1 MKAQKNN
8 VSVNSQLVLILA
20 VVASASAVTFHYLDL
35 LKFNNVSWLLFW
47 GSLGVVFFLNI
58 INLAVSLNSKNK
70 LTKNVF
76 EIQSKVEAI
85 EKSQAVIEF
94 TLDGVIL
101 QANQNFLNTMGYSL
115 SEIQGKHHRMFVSQ
129 EDAVSKEYAMF
140 WERLK
145 NGEFFSAEFSRIGKN
160 QKIVYLQA
168 SYNPVF
174 DKKGKPFKVI
184 KFATDITEQKKQSAD
199 FAGQIQAIRR
209 SQAVIEFNM
218 DGSIIDANDIFL
230 STMGYSMVEIKGK
243 HHSMFVDRETSGSAE
258 YSQFWQRLNAG
269 EFLSAE
275 YRRIGKNNKEVWLQA
290 VYSPILDANG
300 KPFKVVKYASDI
312 TQNKIM
318 NADFKGQIE
327 AISKSQAV
335 IEFNMD
341 GIIQSANENFLK
353 TMGYTFEEIKG
364 RHHKMFVDSEYE
376 KSTEY
381 SEFWNHLR
389 SGKFLVAEYK
399 RIAKG
404 GVEVYL
410 QASYNPILD
419 MNGHPFKVVKYATDI
434 TSRKLAVAAISET
447 LLQLSQ
453 GNLGARVN
461 GEFDKEF
468 TVLQEALNSTMERL
482 NSTMLNVL
490 NASEQLQSAAEQLS
504 ATVQSISQSATEQA
518 ASVEE
523 TSSSLEEM
531 ISTIAQNA
539 ENAKT
544 TDGLANKSA
553 GEAEEGGQSVQETL
567 EAMKLISE
575 KISIIEEIAYQTNL
589 LALNAAIEAARAGE
603 HGKGFAVVAS
613 EVRKL
618 AERSQGAAQEISSL
632 AISSVQIA
640 EQAGHLLSVIVPNI
654 KKTAD
659 LVQEISYSSEQQKTG
674 VDQINS
680 AIRQLDLVA
689 QQNASASE
697 QLAATAEEMN
707 GQAES
712 LVSIMNY
719 FTVTHE
725 SVKKSFSPETKH
737 GTNIS
742 TKSIKTARIPLES
755 QQFQKF

>member
-725 SVKKSFSPETKH
+725 SVKKSIASEQSPEN
-737 GTNIS
+737 NIS
-742 TKSIKTARIPLES
+742 TKSVKTARVPVES

>member
-230 STMGYSMVEIKGK
+230 STMGYTLPEIKDK

-725 SVKKSFSPETKH
+725 SVKKSIASEQSPEN
-737 GTNIS
+737 NIS
-742 TKSIKTARIPLES
+742 TKSVKTARVPVES